1 MALEFGVWS
10 MFSITGKSLPETPLG
25 MTVWS
30 GCPKMRS
37 QILKFLR
44 FLFANAQLDCFMIL
58 YLETSLSEWAESFP
72 NTHFG
77 QFDCSLL
84 LLSFPIDVE
93 FSFPLVIRILN
104 QTFSSSVMTFIRSIW
119 SFLLPAPLVSSRG
132 KISFNISQPPP
143 FLPLT
148 FCWEIRRNLWQ
159 PLGFPTFTFLL
170 FPQPTPPVNATA
182 CNVALLISVT
192 LLLRQKVFSS
202 FSQPGTYPFA
212 ILICLKCSELEFWW
226 KHYCANF

>member
-1 MALEFGVWS
+1 MVWEFGVWS
-10 MFSITGKSLPETPLG
+10 MFSITSESLPETPLG

-30 GCPKMRS
+30 GCPKMRC

-72 NTHFG
+72 HTHFG

-104 QTFSSSVMTFIRSIW
+104 QTFSSSVMTFIHSIW
-119 SFLLPAPLVSSRG
+119 SFLLPASLVSSRG
-132 KISFNISQPPP
+132 KISFNISQPSP

-148 FCWEIRRNLWQ
+148 FLLRNQ
-159 PLGFPTFTFLL
+159 KKSSTASQISHFYFLL
-170 FPQPTPPVNATA
+170 FPQQPLLWTQPLAMLHFLFLSHFCCA
-182 CNVALLISVT
+182 KRSFLLFLSLALIL
-192 LLLRQKVFSS
+192 SS
-202 FSQPGTYPFA
+202 SWYV
-212 ILICLKCSELEFWW
+212 
-226 KHYCANF
+226 

>member
-1 MALEFGVWS
+1 
-10 MFSITGKSLPETPLG
+10 MFSITGESLPETPLG

-30 GCPKMRS
+30 GCPKMRC

-72 NTHFG
+72 HTHFG

-104 QTFSSSVMTFIRSIW
+104 QTFSSSVMTFIHSIW
-119 SFLLPAPLVSSRG
+119 SFLLPASLVSSRG
-132 KISFNISQPPP
+132 KISFNISQP
-143 FLPLT
+143 FLSSLSL

-159 PLGFPTFTFLL
+159 LLRFPTFTF
-170 FPQPTPPVNATA
+170 FIISPTAPPVNATA
-182 CNVALLISVT
+182 CNVALLISFT
-192 LLLRQKVFSS
+192 LFLRQKVFSS
-202 FSQPGTYPFA
+202 FSQPGTDPFV
-212 ILICLKCSELEFWW
+212 ILIPLKCSEMEYR
-226 KHYCANF
+226 KKNYCVYF

>member
-1 MALEFGVWS
+1 
-10 MFSITGKSLPETPLG
+10 MFSITGESLPETPLG

-30 GCPKMRS
+30 GCPKMRC

-72 NTHFG
+72 HTHFG

-93 FSFPLVIRILN
+93 FSFPLLKRILN
-104 QTFSSSVMTFIRSIW
+104 QTFSSSVMTFIHSIW
-119 SFLLPAPLVSSRG
+119 SFLLPASLVSSRG
-132 KISFNISQPPP
+132 KISFNISQPSP

-148 FCWEIRRNLWQ
+148 FLLRNQKKSLTASQ
-159 PLGFPTFTFLL
+159 ISNFYFFYYFPNSPSCERNRLQCCTSYFFHTFLATKGL
-170 FPQPTPPVNATA
+170 FFF
-182 CNVALLISVT
+182 
-192 LLLRQKVFSS
+192 FSAWHWS
-202 FSQPGTYPFA
+202 FRHLDMFKMLWAG
-212 ILICLKCSELEFWW
+212 I
-226 KHYCANF
+226 